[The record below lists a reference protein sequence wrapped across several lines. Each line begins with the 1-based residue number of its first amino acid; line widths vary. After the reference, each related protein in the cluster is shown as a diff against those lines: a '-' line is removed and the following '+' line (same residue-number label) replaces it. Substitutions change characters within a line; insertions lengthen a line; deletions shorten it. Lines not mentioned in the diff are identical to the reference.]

1 MMAPTD
7 IRLMFES
14 LRPQA
19 DFRAAVERTIESLPA
34 RTSADLIA
42 FWQTILDS
50 LTSDEDPAETKRPTL
65 GYLDNEAGRDAWR
78 KPGLQ

>member
-1 MMAPTD
+1 MAPTD

-19 DFRAAVERTIESLPA
+19 EFRAAVEQTIESLPA
-34 RTSADLIA
+34 RSSADLIA

-50 LTSDEDPAETKRPTL
+50 LTS
-65 GYLDNEAGRDAWR
+65 EAS
-78 KPGLQ
+78 